1 MYGNVVYEKQWVAA
15 LLLFSIFSFEYRRL
29 YFYRY
34 ATQFAQKK
42 KKFNIA
48 FFCLSIPSDNGY
60 ELYK

>member
-1 MYGNVVYEKQWVAA
+1 MDGNVVYEKQWVAA

-42 KKFNIA
+42 KLILL
-48 FFCLSIPSDNGY
+48 FFV
-60 ELYK
+60 